1 MTDRDEDLRATQASI
16 RRDADRIGDLEDQ
29 KAALDPTDPRV
40 DSLSERVEQIAVD
53 IRGKAAAEREL
64 AERARPDQDSAGE

>member
-1 MTDRDEDLRATQASI
+1 MTDREEDLRATEASI

-64 AERARPDQDSAGE
+64 AEETGPDKDVTSE